1 MDDSLF
7 DLFQQEHPKE
17 VQYIL
22 DHGIPAGHTFL
33 SYLQELS
40 QQTFEQSYKDQQ
52 QKDYETAMQQDL
64 LHDTK
69 TRLEADLQDVS
80 LVMTK
85 TDKRA
90 LMLKQYD
97 KIAFDRAIEK
107 EAMCILFAR
116 LQSEAMPTA
125 LYIESARKVLA
136 YVNKE

>member
-1 MDDSLF
+1 
-7 DLFQQEHPKE
+7 
-17 VQYIL
+17 
-22 DHGIPAGHTFL
+22 
-33 SYLQELS
+33 
-40 QQTFEQSYKDQQ
+40 
-52 QKDYETAMQQDL
+52 

-69 TRLEADLQDVS
+69 TRLEADLQDIS

-85 TDKRA
+85 TEKRA

-97 KIAFDRAIEK
+97 KTAFDKAIEK

-116 LQSEAMPTA
+116 LRSEAMPTA